1 MKRIFIQIIIIVLL
15 LTCSAQAQKAW
26 SINNAEV
33 LDGDTIRISF
43 EGKTYKVRLIG
54 IDAPESKQS
63 FGTEAK
69 AKLAELVQ
77 GKTITVKWSKVDNNE
92 RILGQVFVGKT
103 DINLEMLRLG
113 FAWIYYVQNVPKLER
128 KEYIS
133 AFSNA
138 QTSKIGL
145 FANVNAVEPRLFRK
159 AEKCKE

>member
-1 MKRIFIQIIIIVLL
+1 MKRIFIQIIFILSLL
-15 LTCSAQAQKAW
+15 VSVQAQKVW
-26 SINNAEV
+26 TVTNADV

-43 EGKTYKVRLIG
+43 EGKTYKVRLVG

-63 FGTEAK
+63 FGTESK
-69 AKLAELVQ
+69 AKLAEFIQ
-77 GKTITVKWSKVDNNE
+77 DKSIIVKWSKVDNNE

-103 DINLEMLRLG
+103 DINLEMLKLG
-113 FAWIYYVQNVPKLER
+113 LAWIYYVQNVPKLER

-133 AFSNA
+133 AFAKTQAN
-138 QTSKIGL
+138 KIGL